1 MHFHIVNLYI
11 ILKTTLYK
19 FRILVLSI
27 QRTVERYYSSNFK
40 YFCLILI
47 FLSHI
52 AHLFIY
58 ITVIYVMNDSRKEYR
73 FNNFERCL
81 LSKFD
86 KKKVTIFLQDN
97 KKYLKS
103 IWLIFSSTMCFTSYW
118 IKNHVLGCLQL
129 HVYFVILRMALLL
142 VSINNWDNPNSEK
155 HLLKLFKK
163 SKVSGY

>member
-19 FRILVLSI
+19 FRIFFLSI
-27 QRTVERYYSSNFK
+27 QRTVERYYLSNFK

-58 ITVIYVMNDSRKEYR
+58 ITVIYVLNDSRKEYR

-118 IKNHVLGCLQL
+118 IKKSCFRVFATTCVLCMITNG
-129 HVYFVILRMALLL
+129 FI
-142 VSINNWDNPNSEK
+142 IGFNK
-155 HLLKLFKK
+155 
-163 SKVSGY
+163 

>member
-1 MHFHIVNLYI
+1 MHFHTVNLYI

-27 QRTVERYYSSNFK
+27 QRTVERYYLSNFK

-47 FLSHI
+47 FLPHI

-118 IKNHVLGCLQL
+118 IKKSCFRVFATTYVLCNITNG
-129 HVYFVILRMALLL
+129 FIFGF
-142 VSINNWDNPNSEK
+142 NK
-155 HLLKLFKK
+155 
-163 SKVSGY
+163 